1 MMAKTSP
8 FYFRI
13 EPKERKLIDRAA
25 RIDRRTTSD
34 FIRLAAVDKAI
45 EVIEREKHRKEVT

>member
-1 MMAKTSP
+1 MTKTTQ
-8 FYFRI
+8 FFFRLD
-13 EPKERKLIDRAA
+13 PKDRKLIDRAA

-45 EVIEREKHRKEVT
+45 EVIEREKQRREVR